1 MATPRLTN
9 DLRRYI
15 LTAVIKHAFQKK
27 LDDMVM
33 EEIQLAHDVFDHVY
47 KDDLEL
53 LANSKPHLFPKVA
66 AYKIILNGEHHRL
79 SFSSPAFNGYT
90 LFQFPISFKTL
101 DKAARPVPNGA
112 LNNRPITQLTSTS
125 KLGRRVARAEHISD
139 QFVETV
145 RSAVS
150 SSNAILSST
159 SSFNKLIEAWP
170 EIESFAKPYMNQSR
184 VDLPAVQTTAL
195 NAILDIPV

>member
-9 DLRRYI
+9 ALRGYI
-15 LTAVIKHAFQKK
+15 LSDVIKHAFQKK

-47 KDDLEL
+47 KHDLEL
-53 LANSKPHLFPKVA
+53 LANSKPHLFPKVS
-66 AYKIILNGEHHRL
+66 AYKVVLNAEHHQL
-79 SFSSPAFNGYT
+79 SFASPSFNSYT

-101 DKAARPVPNGA
+101 ERAARPVPNEA
-112 LNNRPITQLTSTS
+112 LNHRPITQLTAAS

-150 SSNAILSST
+150 SANAILDST

-170 EIESFAKPYMNQSR
+170 EIESFAKPYMNQSSTN
-184 VDLPAVQTTAL
+184 LPAVQTTAL
-195 NAILDIPV
+195 NAMLDIPV